1 MKQWRH
7 LYLDKLKANL
17 EGRSIDVIELPDG
30 EAFKTVETA
39 FMVIDKLVAGGANR
53 DTTVIALGGGVVG
66 DIAGFAAACYMRGV
80 AFVQVPTTLLAQ
92 VDSSVGGKT
101 GVNHSQGKNL
111 IGAFHQPQVVLIDT
125 ASLGTLPER
134 ELRAGLAE
142 VIKHGVIAD
151 TDFFAWLEQNIA
163 ALLALE
169 TDAVAH
175 AVQRS
180 CEIKA
185 EIVAED
191 ERESGRRA
199 ILNFGHTFGHAIEH
213 CQGYGEWLHGEAVA
227 AGMVMAAQL
236 SGIDAGDQQ
245 RLRGLIEAAGL
256 PCSPPA
262 MGHASHARRHAH
274 GQEGSAKKAATCAAR
289 TVRPGNSDRR
299 VRSCSA
305 QTGAGSCQ
313 LMTAL
318 APYAA
323 SEAQSRGRRYD
334 ELAATYR
341 GEYQRDRDR
350 IIHSTAFRRLVYKTQ
365 VFVNHE
371 GDLYRTRLTHSLEVS
386 QVGRSVASA
395 LSLNEPLT
403 EAICLAH
410 DLGHTPFGHAGQ
422 DELNDCMR
430 EFGGFEHNLQSL
442 RVVDE
447 LEAKY
452 AEFPGLNL
460 MFETREG
467 ILKHCSKANARE
479 LGDVG
484 RRFLIAS
491 NPGSKHR

>member
-1 MKQWRH
+1 MSNRTITVELEDRSYPIIIGSGLLGGDVDLGEYLAGGDCLIVSNETVAP
-7 LYLDKLKANL
+7 LYVDKLKANL

-39 FMVIDKLVAGGANR
+39 LMVIDKLAAGGANR

-125 ASLGTLPER
+125 ASLGTLPKR

-256 PCSPPA
+256 PSSPPA
-262 MGHASHARRHAH
+262 M
-274 GQEGSAKKAATCAAR
+274 
-289 TVRPGNSDRR
+289 
-299 VRSCSA
+299 SA
-305 QTGAGSCQ
+305 QAMLDAMRMDKKVLQKKLRLVLLERLGQATVTDKYDPA
-313 LMTAL
+313 AL
-318 APYAA
+318 EQVLGAA
-323 SEAQSRGRRYD
+323 S
-334 ELAATYR
+334 
-341 GEYQRDRDR
+341 
-350 IIHSTAFRRLVYKTQ
+350 
-365 VFVNHE
+365 
-371 GDLYRTRLTHSLEVS
+371 
-386 QVGRSVASA
+386 
-395 LSLNEPLT
+395 
-403 EAICLAH
+403 
-410 DLGHTPFGHAGQ
+410 
-422 DELNDCMR
+422 
-430 EFGGFEHNLQSL
+430 
-442 RVVDE
+442 
-447 LEAKY
+447 
-452 AEFPGLNL
+452 
-460 MFETREG
+460 
-467 ILKHCSKANARE
+467 
-479 LGDVG
+479 
-484 RRFLIAS
+484 
-491 NPGSKHR
+491 